1 MSDYL
6 IFAIGFVG
14 QAMFF
19 ARFLVQWFQSEKAGR
34 VLSPTLFWQL
44 SLVGSFLF
52 VVYGMLRDD
61 PVIILGQIL
70 TYLVYVRNLQ
80 LKQAWELIPRYFRWF
95 ISIVP
100 IAAIAWIGWVIA
112 QGSFSTMG
120 DVVIPLHLLIWGSAG
135 QIIFAGRFVYQW
147 YYSEKSKQ
155 SLLPIGFWLISI
167 LGALMIVGYGIY
179 RLDPVLIAGHAVAI
193 LIYSRNLMLALKQ
206 GSQGDRSKQSD
217 RVTQD

>member
-34 VLSPTLFWQL
+34 VLSPTIFWQL

-61 PVIILGQIL
+61 PVIILGQVL

-100 IAAIAWIGWVIA
+100 IWAIAWLGWVISR
-112 QGSFSTMG
+112 GSLNQIG
-120 DVVIPLHLLIWGSAG
+120 GVDIPQTLLLWGIAG
-135 QIIFAGRFVYQW
+135 QIVFAGRFVYQW
-147 YYSEKSKQ
+147 YYSEKSKR

-167 LGALMIVGYGIY
+167 LGAFMIVVYGVY
-179 RLDPVLIAGHAVAI
+179 RRDPVLIAGHALAI
-193 LIYSRNLMLALKQ
+193 LMYGRNLMLALKQ
-206 GSQGDRSKQSD
+206 GSQSDRSKQSD